1 MHPRKDPARRCL
13 KPDLW
18 PEADRRAW
26 EAAQH
31 QGDVLERGGAAAGW
45 APHTRTKI
53 EKGYGRWLT
62 WLIGKGLLDPPASP
76 AERVTPDRLA
86 QYVAE
91 LRQLNAPYSVLARV
105 QELYQAMIV
114 IAPEKDWTWIRRIE
128 TRVRHTVTPSR
139 NKRERVVPVETLCTF
154 GMELIAKAEG
164 PKGGTALERAVR
176 YRDGLMMCLLAAR
189 PLRRRNFAAIEIGRH
204 LVQQGDSFWI
214 RFESNET
221 KTHQPI
227 EVPFPLDLVSSME
240 RYLSHYRPFLAS
252 RIGRWRK
259 KDNGT
264 PVNALWIS
272 IDGSTMTEIA
282 IYFRIMKLTRA
293 KFGHVVNM
301 HLFRDCAATSIAT
314 EDPEHVLITK
324 SVLDHATLRT
334 SERNYNHAR
343 SREAMRRHQAQIL
356 RLRQSHKS
364 QPAANRNR
372 ITNLPARPSP
382 SGLGKI
388 KGKG

>member
-13 KPDLW
+13 KPGLW

-26 EAAQH
+26 EAAQY
-31 QGDVLERGGAAAGW
+31 QGDVLEPGGGAAGW

-62 WLIGKGLLDPPASP
+62 WLTGKDLLDPLASP

-139 NKRERVVPVETLCTF
+139 NKRERVVPVEKLCTF

-227 EVPFPLDLVSSME
+227 EVPFPLDLVSSLG
-240 RYLSHYRPFLAS
+240 RYLSHFRPFLLA
-252 RIGRWRK
+252 RTGRWSRAS
-259 KDNGT
+259 DGAA
-264 PVNALWIS
+264 NALWVS
-272 IDGSTMTEIA
+272 MDGSAMTEIA

-301 HLFRDCAATSIAT
+301 HLFRDCAATSTAI
-314 EDPEHVLITK
+314 EDPKHAHINK
-324 SVLDHATLRT
+324 SILGHATLRS
-334 SERNYNHAR
+334 SERYYNHAR
-343 SREAMRRHQAQIL
+343 TLEAMRRHQAQIL
-356 RLRQSHKS
+356 RLRRLLRSG
-364 QPAANRNR
+364 PAATQRTISMPNSGQ
-372 ITNLPARPSP
+372 SP
-382 SGLGKI
+382 SRLGKTKR
-388 KGKG
+388 KG

>member
-13 KPDLW
+13 KPGLW

-26 EAAQH
+26 EAAQY
-31 QGDVLERGGAAAGW
+31 QGDVLEPGGGAAGW

-62 WLIGKGLLDPPASP
+62 WLTGKDLLDPLASP

-91 LRQLNAPYSVLARV
+91 LRQLNAPYSVLARL
-105 QELYQAMIV
+105 QELRQAMV
-114 IAPEKDWTWIRRIE
+114 VMVPEKDWTRIRRIE

-139 NKRERVVPVETLCTF
+139 NKRERVVPVEKLYAF
-154 GMELIAKAEG
+154 GLELMAKAEG

-176 YRDGLMMCLLAAR
+176 YRDGLMICLLAAR

-204 LVQQGDSFWI
+204 LVQLGDGFRI
-214 RFESNET
+214 QFAPNET

-227 EVPFPLDLVSSME
+227 EVPFPLDLVSSLG
-240 RYLSHYRPFLAS
+240 RYLSHFRPFLLA
-252 RIGRWRK
+252 RTGRWSRAS
-259 KDNGT
+259 DGAA
-264 PVNALWIS
+264 NALWVS
-272 IDGSTMTEIA
+272 MDGSAMTEIA

-301 HLFRDCAATSIAT
+301 HLFRDCAATSTAI
-314 EDPEHVLITK
+314 EDPKHAHINK
-324 SVLDHATLRT
+324 SILGHATLRS
-334 SERNYNHAR
+334 SERYYNHAR
-343 SREAMRRHQAQIL
+343 TLEAMRRHQAQIL
-356 RLRQSHKS
+356 RLRRLLRSG
-364 QPAANRNR
+364 PAATQRTISMPNSGQ
-372 ITNLPARPSP
+372 SP
-382 SGLGKI
+382 SRLGKTKR
-388 KGKG
+388 KG

>member
-31 QGDVLERGGAAAGW
+31 QGDVLEPGGAAAGW
-45 APHTRTKI
+45 APYTRTKI

-62 WLIGKGLLDPPASP
+62 WLIGKSLLDPLASP
-76 AERVTPDRLA
+76 AERVTPDRVA

-105 QELYQAMIV
+105 QELYQAMV
-114 IAPEKDWTWIRRIE
+114 VMSPEKDWTWIRRIE
-128 TRVRHTVTPSR
+128 TRVRHTVVPSR
-139 NKRERVVPVETLCTF
+139 NKRERVVPVEKLYAF
-154 GMELIAKAEG
+154 GLDLMAKAEG

-176 YRDGLMMCLLAAR
+176 YRDGLMICLLAAR

-204 LVQQGDSFWI
+204 LVQLGDGFRI
-214 RFESNET
+214 QFAPNET

-227 EVPFPLDLVSSME
+227 EVPFPLDLVSSLG
-240 RYLSHYRPFLAS
+240 RYLSHFRPFLLA
-252 RIGRWRK
+252 RTGRWSRAS
-259 KDNGT
+259 DGAA
-264 PVNALWIS
+264 NALWVS
-272 IDGSTMTEIA
+272 MDGSAMTEIA

-301 HLFRDCAATSIAT
+301 HLFRDCAATSTAI
-314 EDPEHVLITK
+314 EDPKHAHINK
-324 SVLDHATLRT
+324 SILGHATLRS
-334 SERNYNHAR
+334 SERYYNHAR
-343 SREAMRRHQAQIL
+343 TLEAMRRHQAQIL
-356 RLRQSHKS
+356 RLRRLLRSG
-364 QPAANRNR
+364 PAATQRTISMPNSGQ
-372 ITNLPARPSP
+372 SP
-382 SGLGKI
+382 SRLGKTKR
-388 KGKG
+388 KG